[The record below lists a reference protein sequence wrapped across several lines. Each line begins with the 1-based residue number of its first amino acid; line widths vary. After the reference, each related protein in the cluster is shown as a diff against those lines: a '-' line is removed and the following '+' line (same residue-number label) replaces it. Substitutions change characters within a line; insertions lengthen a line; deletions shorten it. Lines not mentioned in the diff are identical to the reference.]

1 MATVDEKEDENDNQ
15 SNKTND
21 WGGFR
26 KELTKYLTYIIVFSL
41 VGGLFLVHAGGNL
54 FLSREDLE
62 NIKKNNPDL
71 FEVVNNIKSSPI
83 GALNPEK
90 APYTKVG
97 EDPDDDAFFSLKKW
111 AFPYKNFFNKHEE
124 WEFKKDNWDEAK
136 PVLFTC
142 GQVLE
147 RMFSGSYSTGRWI
160 TESLRSWGNKEAVKA
175 RALKGKSIMPTVLFW
190 VMGLFVTLFLYYGIW
205 IYALGS
211 IVFYAILN
219 FIFGAINIVNI
230 PDPPAPPSEKNSKD
244 TDSGQ
249 SGGAEGGDGMSPAQW
264 AAAANAVNSVVDKSV
279 DKTITAAADAA
290 GPGAVAKGMGSMVEE
305 TGIGSGLSAIGE
317 TITSIGRQIKAGFII
332 LFAALFWFIK
342 RLLKI
347 ACVGLFTYVS
357 AMIGSMVN
365 SIWQPLMFIG
375 WFIIGPLFNDGQRKL
390 LSQYIQKQKWNIALL
405 TYISI
410 LMACYNNLEDMH
422 PEYMIIGG
430 VIVLA
435 LILFGK
441 IQ

>member
-1 MATVDEKEDENDNQ
+1 M
-15 SNKTND
+15 
-21 WGGFR
+21 
-26 KELTKYLTYIIVFSL
+26 
-41 VGGLFLVHAGGNL
+41 VHAGGNL

-62 NIKKNNPDL
+62 NIKRNNPDL
-71 FEVVNNIKSSPI
+71 FEVVNNIKSSSI
-83 GALNPEK
+83 GGINPEK

-97 EDPDDDAFFSLKKW
+97 QDPNDDAFFSLKKW
-111 AFPYKNFFNKHEE
+111 AFPYKNFFNKNEE

-142 GQVLE
+142 GQILE

-160 TESLRSWGNKEAVKA
+160 TESLRSWGNKEAIKA
-175 RALKGKSIMPTVLFW
+175 RALKGKSIMPTVIFW
-190 VMGLFVTLFLYYGIW
+190 VMGFLITLFLYYGIW

-211 IVFYAILN
+211 IIFYAILN
-219 FIFGAINIVNI
+219 FVFGAINIVNI
-230 PDPPAPPSEKNSKD
+230 PDPPAPKESNTE
-244 TDSGQ
+244 TGQ
-249 SGGAEGGDGMSPAQW
+249 SGGADGGDGMSPAQW

-305 TGIGSGLSAIGE
+305 TGLGSGLSSIGE
-317 TITSIGRQIKAGFII
+317 TITSVGSQIKAGFII
-332 LFAALFWFIK
+332 IIVSIIWFIK
-342 RLLKI
+342 RILKL
-347 ACVGLFTYVS
+347 ACVGGFTYLS

-365 SIWQPLMFIG
+365 SVWQPLMFIG
-375 WFIIGPLFNDGQRKL
+375 WFLIGPIFNDGQRKL

-405 TYISI
+405 TYISV
-410 LMACYNNLEDMH
+410 LMASYNNLQDMH
-422 PEYMIIGG
+422 PEYMVTGG
-430 VIVLA
+430 VIVLL

>member
-1 MATVDEKEDENDNQ
+1 MATVDEKEDENNNQ
-15 SNKTND
+15 STKTND
-21 WGGFR
+21 WNGFR

-62 NIKKNNPDL
+62 NIKRNNPDL
-71 FEVVNNIKSSPI
+71 FEVVNNIKSSSI
-83 GALNPEK
+83 GGINPEK

-97 EDPDDDAFFSLKKW
+97 QDPNDDAFFSLKKW
-111 AFPYKNFFNKHEE
+111 AFPYKNFFNKNEE

-142 GQVLE
+142 GQILE

-160 TESLRSWGNKEAVKA
+160 TESLRSWGNKEAIKA
-175 RALKGKSIMPTVLFW
+175 RALKGKSIMPTVIFW
-190 VMGLFVTLFLYYGIW
+190 VMGFLITLFLYYGIW

-211 IVFYAILN
+211 IIFYAILN
-219 FIFGAINIVNI
+219 FVFGAINIVNI
-230 PDPPAPPSEKNSKD
+230 PDPPAPKESNTE
-244 TDSGQ
+244 TGQ
-249 SGGAEGGDGMSPAQW
+249 SGGADGGDGMSPAQW

-305 TGIGSGLSAIGE
+305 TGLGSGLSSIGE
-317 TITSIGRQIKAGFII
+317 TITSVGSQIKAGFII
-332 LFAALFWFIK
+332 IIVSIIWFIK
-342 RLLKI
+342 RILKL
-347 ACVGLFTYVS
+347 ACVGGFTYLS

-365 SIWQPLMFIG
+365 SVWQPLMFIG
-375 WFIIGPLFNDGQRKL
+375 WFLIGPIFNDGQRKL

-405 TYISI
+405 TYISV
-410 LMACYNNLEDMH
+410 LMASYNNLQDMH
-422 PEYMIIGG
+422 PEYMVTGG
-430 VIVLA
+430 VIVLL